1 MTAREGNHPDQQSVA
16 ELVSFINDTSQSD
29 SQILRRI
36 ESLPA
41 SADAKALLADL
52 LKLTT
57 RVGNALVRMGRKILD
72 FVLLLLKQ
80 FPHLGFA
87 TLLALV
93 IGSLLAMVP
102 VLGTLTPLAVA
113 LGVTWGTVAELRS
126 DDLDAR
132 VREFSNH
139 FSGLAS

>member
-1 MTAREGNHPDQQSVA
+1 MTAREGNYPDQQSVA
-16 ELVSFINDTSQSD
+16 ELVSFVNDTSKSD
-29 SQILRRI
+29 SQILRWI
-36 ESLPA
+36 ERLPV

-57 RVGNALVRMGRKILD
+57 RVGNALVRMGRKVLD

-93 IGSLLAMVP
+93 IGSILAMVP
-102 VLGTLTPLAVA
+102 VLGTLAPLAVA
-113 LGVTWGTVAELRS
+113 LGVTWGTVVELGS
-126 DDLDAR
+126 NDLDAR
-132 VREFSNH
+132 VREFANH
-139 FSGLAS
+139 FSGLSA